1 MEILIG
7 FIGLLLSFLF
17 AGSETA
23 FITTNKIRF
32 ELWVRNKYKSALF
45 AEKFFR
51 EPELF
56 ISTTLVGNNIA
67 NIVATSYATVYLINY
82 FSETTTWLLIT
93 VFVLIFGEILPKA
106 LFRILDDL
114 VVLAVIYPIRFF
126 HYLLR
131 PFIWL
136 VNSISTGILRMF
148 GLKSD
153 NVKVFFSKEDVAL
166 LLNEGKLAGI
176 IEEDDHKIISKVLD
190 LPDTLVR
197 EAMVPRT
204 QIEAVDVRFSIKKI
218 RSFMSDKG
226 FTKVP
231 VYKNDI
237 DHIIGVIFMYDLF
250 QDIKSV
256 KEVIKP
262 VTIAPENKKCNA
274 LLKEFKKNNTSIAIV
289 IDEYGGTAGLVTT
302 EDLIEELFGEF
313 DDASDGIEKT
323 IVKINKNTWE
333 IDAAETIEVINE
345 TLNLNLPEE
354 NYETISGL
362 VLTEL
367 GRIPETGEQ
376 MVIHDCR
383 IIVTNAQK
391 NKIEKVRLIK
401 RFH

>member
-1 MEILIG
+1 MELLIG
-7 FIGLLLSFLF
+7 FIGLILSFLF

-51 EPELF
+51 DPELF

-114 VVLAVIYPIRFF
+114 VVLVIIYPIRFF
-126 HYLLR
+126 HFLFR
-131 PFIWL
+131 PFIWM
-136 VNSISTGILRMF
+136 VNSISTGILSLF
-148 GLKSD
+148 GLKTD
-153 NVKVFFSKEDVAL
+153 NVRVFFSKEDVAL
-166 LLNEGKLAGI
+166 LLNEGKVAGI

-204 QIEAVDVRFSIKKI
+204 QIEAVDIKTSIKKI
-218 RSFMSDKG
+218 RSFMSEKG

-250 QDIKSV
+250 QDINSV

-323 IVKINKNTWE
+323 IIKINKNTWE
-333 IDAAETIEVINE
+333 IDAVETIEVINE
-345 TLNLNLPEE
+345 TLNLNLPEA

-367 GRIPETGEQ
+367 GRIPESGEQ

-383 IIVTNAQK
+383 IIVTNAHK
-391 NKIEKVRLIK
+391 NKIDKVRLIK

>member
-1 MEILIG
+1 MEIVIG
-7 FIGLLLSFLF
+7 FIGLVLSFLF

-32 ELWVRNKYKSALF
+32 ELWLRNKYKSALF
-45 AEKFFR
+45 AEKYFR
-51 EPELF
+51 DPELF

-93 VFVLIFGEILPKA
+93 VFILIFGEILPKA

-114 VVLAVIYPIRFF
+114 VILIIIYPIRFF
-126 HYLLR
+126 HFLFK
-131 PFIWL
+131 PFIWI
-136 VNSISTGILRMF
+136 VNSISMSILSLF
-148 GLKSD
+148 GMKSE

-166 LLNEGKLAGI
+166 LLNEGKMAGI
-176 IEEDDHKIISKVLD
+176 IEEEDHKIISKVLE

-204 QIEAVDVRFSIKKI
+204 QMEAVDIKISIKKI
-218 RSFMSDKG
+218 RSFMSEKG
-226 FTKVP
+226 FTKVH

-250 QDIKSV
+250 QDIKSI
-256 KEVIKP
+256 KDVIKP
-262 VTIAPENKKCNA
+262 VTITPENKKCNK

-313 DDASDGIEKT
+313 DDASDGIINT
-323 IVKINKNTWE
+323 ITKINKNTWE
-333 IDAAETIEVINE
+333 IDATENIETIND
-345 TLNLNLPEE
+345 TLKLNLPEE
-354 NYETISGL
+354 SYETIAGL
-362 VLTEL
+362 VLAEL
-367 GRIPETGEQ
+367 GRIPEVGEQ
-376 MVIHDCR
+376 MVIHNSR
-383 IIVTNAQK
+383 IVVTQAQK
-391 NKIEKVRLIK
+391 NKIEKVRVIK
-401 RFH
+401 RYQ

>member
-1 MEILIG
+1 MELLIG

-51 EPELF
+51 DPELF

-82 FSETTTWLLIT
+82 FSETATWLLIT

-114 VVLAVIYPIRFF
+114 VVLIIIYPIRFF
-126 HYLLR
+126 HFLFR
-131 PFIWL
+131 PLIWI
-136 VNSISTGILRMF
+136 VNSISTGILSLLGM
-148 GLKSD
+148 KSD

-166 LLNEGKLAGI
+166 LLNEGKVAGI

-204 QIEAVDVRFSIKKI
+204 QIEAVDIKTSVTKI
-218 RSFMSDKG
+218 RSFMSEKG

-250 QDIKSV
+250 QDINSV

-274 LLKEFKKNNTSIAIV
+274 LLKEFKKNNTSIAVV

-313 DDASDGIEKT
+313 DDASDGLEKT
-323 IVKINKNTWE
+323 ITKINKNTWE
-333 IDAAETIEVINE
+333 IDATETIEVINE

-362 VLTEL
+362 VLTEI
-367 GRIPETGEQ
+367 GRIPESGEQ

>member
-1 MEILIG
+1 MELLIG

-51 EPELF
+51 DPELF

-82 FSETTTWLLIT
+82 FSETATWLLIT

-114 VVLAVIYPIRFF
+114 VVLIIIYPIRFF
-126 HYLLR
+126 HFLFR
-131 PFIWL
+131 PLIWI
-136 VNSISTGILRMF
+136 VNSISTGILSLLGM
-148 GLKSD
+148 KSD

-166 LLNEGKLAGI
+166 LLNEGKVAGI

-204 QIEAVDVRFSIKKI
+204 QIEAVDIKISVTKI
-218 RSFMSDKG
+218 RSFMSEKG

-250 QDIKSV
+250 QDINSV

-274 LLKEFKKNNTSIAIV
+274 LLKEFKKNNTSIAVV

-313 DDASDGIEKT
+313 DDASDGLEKT
-323 IVKINKNTWE
+323 ITKINKNTWE
-333 IDAAETIEVINE
+333 IDATETIEVINE

-362 VLTEL
+362 VLTEI
-367 GRIPETGEQ
+367 GRIPESGEQ

>member
-1 MEILIG
+1 MELLIG

-51 EPELF
+51 DPELF

-82 FSETTTWLLIT
+82 FSETATWLLIT

-114 VVLAVIYPIRFF
+114 VVLIIIYPIRFF
-126 HYLLR
+126 HFLFR
-131 PFIWL
+131 PLIWI
-136 VNSISTGILRMF
+136 VNSISTGILSLF
-148 GLKSD
+148 GMKSG

-166 LLNEGKLAGI
+166 LLNEGKVAGI

-204 QIEAVDVRFSIKKI
+204 QIEAVDIKTSVTKI
-218 RSFMSDKG
+218 RSFMSEKG

-250 QDIKSV
+250 QDINSV

-274 LLKEFKKNNTSIAIV
+274 LLKEFKKNNTSIAVV

-313 DDASDGIEKT
+313 DDASDGLEKT
-323 IVKINKNTWE
+323 ITKINKNTWE
-333 IDAAETIEVINE
+333 IDATETIEVINE

-362 VLTEL
+362 VLTEI
-367 GRIPETGEQ
+367 GRIPESGEQ

>member
-1 MEILIG
+1 MELLIG
-7 FIGLLLSFLF
+7 FIGLGLSFLF

-32 ELWVRNKYKSALF
+32 ELWLRNKKKSALY
-45 AEKFFR
+45 AEKYFR
-51 EPELF
+51 DPELF

-82 FSETTTWLLIT
+82 FSETATWLIIT
-93 VFVLIFGEILPKA
+93 VFILIIGEILPKA
-106 LFRILDDL
+106 LFRILDDM
-114 VVLAVIYPIRFF
+114 VVLVIIYPIRFF
-126 HYLLR
+126 HFLFK
-131 PFIWL
+131 PFIWI
-136 VNSISTGILRMF
+136 VNAISTGILSLF
-148 GLKSD
+148 GMKSD
-153 NVKVFFSKEDVAL
+153 NVKVFFSKEDVAI
-166 LLNEGKLAGI
+166 LLNEGKMAGL
-176 IEEDDHKIISKVLD
+176 IEEEDHKIISKVLE

-204 QIEAVDVRFSIKKI
+204 QIEAVDIKLSINKI
-218 RSFMSDKG
+218 RSIMSEKG

-256 KEVIKP
+256 NEVIKP
-262 VTIAPENKKCNA
+262 VTITPENKKCNA
-274 LLKEFKKNNTSIAIV
+274 LLKEFKKTNTSIAVV

-313 DDASDGIEKT
+313 DDASDGIINT
-323 IVKINKNTWE
+323 ITKINKNTWE
-333 IDAAETIEVINE
+333 IDATETIDTINE

-362 VLTEL
+362 VLAEL
-367 GRIPETGEQ
+367 GRIPDAGEQ

-383 IIVTNAQK
+383 IIVTKAQK

-401 RFH
+401 RFQ

>member
-1 MEILIG
+1 MELLIG

-51 EPELF
+51 DPELF

-82 FSETTTWLLIT
+82 FSETATWLLIT

-114 VVLAVIYPIRFF
+114 VVLIIIYPIRFF
-126 HYLLR
+126 HFLFR
-131 PFIWL
+131 PLIWI
-136 VNSISTGILRMF
+136 VNSISTGILSLLGM
-148 GLKSD
+148 KSG

-166 LLNEGKLAGI
+166 LLNEGKVAGI

-204 QIEAVDVRFSIKKI
+204 QIEAVDIKISVTKI
-218 RSFMSDKG
+218 RSFMSEKG

-250 QDIKSV
+250 QDISSV
-256 KEVIKP
+256 KEIIKP

-274 LLKEFKKNNTSIAIV
+274 LLKEFKKNNTSIAVV

-313 DDASDGIEKT
+313 DDASDGLEKT
-323 IVKINKNTWE
+323 ITKINKNTWE
-333 IDAAETIEVINE
+333 IDATETIEVINE

-362 VLTEL
+362 VLTEI
-367 GRIPETGEQ
+367 GRIPESGEQ

>member
-1 MEILIG
+1 MELIIG
-7 FIGLLLSFLF
+7 FIGLFLSFLF

-32 ELWVRNKYKSALF
+32 ELWLRNKKKSALR
-45 AEKFFR
+45 AEKYFR
-51 EPELF
+51 NPELF

-67 NIVATSYATVYLINY
+67 NIVATSYATIYLINY
-82 FSETTTWLLIT
+82 FNETFTWLLIT
-93 VFVLIFGEILPKA
+93 IFVLIFGEILPKA

-114 VVLAVIYPIRFF
+114 VVLVIMYPIRLF
-126 HYLLR
+126 HFLFK
-131 PFIWL
+131 PFIWM
-136 VNSISTGILRMF
+136 VNLITTGILNLF
-148 GLKSD
+148 GMKSD
-153 NVKVFFSKEDVAL
+153 TVKVFFSKEDVAL

-176 IEEDDHKIISKVLD
+176 IEEKDHKIISKVLE

-204 QIEAVDVRFSIKKI
+204 QIEAVDIKWSIKKI
-218 RSFMSDKG
+218 RTFMSEKG

-237 DHIIGVIFMYDLF
+237 DHIVGVIFMYDLF
-250 QDIKSV
+250 KNIRTV
-256 KEVIKP
+256 KEVMKP

-274 LLKEFKKNNTSIAIV
+274 LLKEFKMNNTSIAVI

-313 DDASDGIEKT
+313 DDASNGIVKT
-323 IVKINKNTWE
+323 IKKINKNSWE
-333 IDAAETIEVINE
+333 IDAVETIETINE
-345 TLNLNLPEE
+345 SLNLNLPEE

-362 VLTEL
+362 VLSEL

-376 MVIHDCR
+376 MVIHNCR
-383 IIVTNAQK
+383 IVVTKAQK
-391 NKIEKVRLIK
+391 NKIEKIRLIK
-401 RFH
+401 RD